1 MMPQDT
7 ARELAVAALRQG
19 KTEYIMMY
27 YPSKDPD
34 DILKGSPDRQTEK
47 EKIEI

>member
-7 ARELAVAALRQG
+7 ATTLAVAALRQG

-27 YPSKDPD
+27 YPAQDPD
-34 DILKGSPDRQTEK
+34 NILNGSPDRQTEK
-47 EKIEI
+47 KRKRI